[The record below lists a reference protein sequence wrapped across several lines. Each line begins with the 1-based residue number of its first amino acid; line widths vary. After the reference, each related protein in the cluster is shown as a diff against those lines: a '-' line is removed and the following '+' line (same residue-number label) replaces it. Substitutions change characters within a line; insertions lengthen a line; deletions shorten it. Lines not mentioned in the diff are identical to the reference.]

1 MDYPTQK
8 ADGNADNASIENY
21 LDELCA
27 PLHDLPQE
35 AQDEIRQEIGAHLQS
50 LIAMKREP
58 NRVLE
63 SALQQFGDAT
73 EIGRLLALEWE
84 NREWDLSGL
93 SLLER
98 IQKIRDA
105 ATQTTTRGNWQ
116 ATTPEKRSR
125 WQTLLVV
132 LSGLLFMTPSLLFLA
147 QESVPRKNLGL
158 IRVLDVAIV
167 LSCGLALVFSLA
179 LAWHDWHHARNQ
191 QRSKINRIQVALAQ
205 VGVGFFSL
213 MPITFSPMKILPVSV
228 MYFMSVPMGMIAL
241 MIILTPFEPSR
252 KTKLAFTASMGWGA
266 VCGLLLI
273 PGGFRLLTVLGI
285 TSIWVQ
291 LLILSPVFFVL
302 GRGFQKGKAPAK
314 EKQKAE

>member
-27 PLHDLPQE
+27 PLHELPQE

-93 SLLER
+93 SLFER

-105 ATQTTTRGNWQ
+105 STQTTTRGNWQ
-116 ATTPEKRSR
+116 ATTPEKRSW

-132 LSGLLFMTPSLLFLA
+132 SPVLLYGTPCLLFLA
-147 QESVPRKNLGL
+147 QESVPHKNLGL
-158 IRVLDVAIV
+158 IRVLDVAID
-167 LSCGLALVFSLA
+167 LSSGLALVFSLA
-179 LAWHDWHHARNQ
+179 LAWHDWHHARNRK
-191 QRSKINRIQVALAQ
+191 RSKINRIQHALAQ
-205 VGVGFFSL
+205 VAMGFLSL
-213 MPITFSPMKILPVSV
+213 MPLMFSHNVPDGELYWLI
-228 MYFMSVPMGMIAL
+228 VPMGMIVL
-241 MIILTPFEPSR
+241 MIILTAFEPSR

-273 PGGFRLLTVLGI
+273 PGSFRLLAALGI
-285 TSIWVQ
+285 TSVWVQ
-291 LLILSPVFFVL
+291 LLVLCPFFIVL

>member
-1 MDYPTQK
+1 MDYQTPI
-8 ADGNADNASIENY
+8 DDNAGNVVLENY

-63 SALQQFGDAT
+63 SALQQFGDPS

-125 WQTLLVV
+125 WQTLLVM
-132 LSGLLFMTPSLLFLA
+132 SPALLLGTPCFLFLA
-147 QESVPRKNLGL
+147 QESVPHSNLGL
-158 IRVLDVAIV
+158 IRVLDVAIA
-167 LSCGLALVFSLA
+167 LSSGLALIFSLA

-191 QRSKINRIQVALAQ
+191 KRSKISRIQHALAQ
-205 VGVGFFSL
+205 VAMGFFSL
-213 MPITFSPMKILPVSV
+213 MPLMFSYNVPDAELYWLI
-228 MYFMSVPMGMIAL
+228 VPMGMIAL
-241 MIILTPFEPSR
+241 MIILTAFEPSR
-252 KTKLAFTASMGWGA
+252 RTKLAFTASIGWGG

-273 PGGFRLLTVLGI
+273 PGSSRLLTVLGI
-285 TSIWVQ
+285 TSVWVQ
-291 LLILSPVFFVL
+291 LLVLCPVFIVL
-302 GRGFQKGKAPAK
+302 GRGFWKGKAPAK
-314 EKQKAE
+314 RQQNVG

>member
-1 MDYPTQK
+1 MDYQTPI
-8 ADGNADNASIENY
+8 DDNAGNVVLENY

-63 SALQQFGDAT
+63 SALQQFGDPS
-73 EIGRLLALEWE
+73 EIGRLLALEWD
-84 NREWDLSGL
+84 NHEWDLSGL

-132 LSGLLFMTPSLLFLA
+132 SPGLLFMTPCLLFLA
-147 QESVPRKNLGL
+147 QESVPHKNLGL
-158 IRVLDVAIV
+158 IRVLDVAIA
-167 LSCGLALVFSLA
+167 LSCGLALVFSWA

-191 QRSKINRIQVALAQ
+191 KRSKINRIQLALAQ
-205 VGVGFFSL
+205 VAMGFFSL
-213 MPITFSPMKILPVSV
+213 VPILFSPKNILPVSA
-228 MYFMSVPMGMIAL
+228 MYFMWLPMGMIAL
-241 MIILTPFEPSR
+241 MVILTAFEPSR

-273 PGGFRLLTVLGI
+273 PGGFSLLAALGI
-285 TSIWVQ
+285 TSVWVQ
-291 LLILSPVFFVL
+291 LLVLYPVLFVL
-302 GRGFQKGKAPAK
+302 GRWFWKGKAPAK